1 MESSRYKDA
10 ARETGVADSRALKE
24 EERIQQA
31 HEKEELR
38 KLKKAQ
44 KKEELMSSGLFQTM
58 YGIKRLFDDWYLD
71 AVIGLIPTVGD
82 IIGTFLSL
90 PFILFCIVK
99 VRSLALTL
107 AVLNNYMIDMIIG
120 IIPFW
125 IGNISDI
132 FYKAHRKNLD
142 LIMGFIDDEKFVIHE
157 VNRKAFFSAIL
168 LAILIFIFIMMIKF
182 VASIIGWIGGLFS

>member
-24 EERIQQA
+24 EERIRQA

>member
-24 EERIQQA
+24 EKRIQQA

-157 VNRKAFFSAIL
+157 VNRKAFFPRYYWQ
-168 LAILIFIFIMMIKF
+168 F
-182 VASIIGWIGGLFS
+182 

>member
-1 MESSRYKDA
+1 MNKSSQK
-10 ARETGVADSRALKE
+10 
-24 EERIQQA
+24 I
-31 HEKEELR
+31 
-38 KLKKAQ
+38 KKAQ
-44 KKEELMSSGLFQTM
+44 KKEELMNSGLFQTM

-71 AVIGLIPTVGD
+71 AIIGLIPTVGD

-168 LAILIFIFIMMIKF
+168 LAILIFIFIMMIKL
-182 VASIIGWIGGLFS
+182 VASIIERAGGLFS